1 MLIIIWEQV
10 NSISETSQ
18 PLEYSLHDF
27 SVGGLDVPDDVAQ
40 YRFHRMISFPSL
52 ENSTQLEEI
61 EPTLEDMVFRAS
73 RILLTH
79 ILQGERS
86 PPTSRALQ
94 FQESVFIRKKYIP
107 ILINPYP
114 DILPVFQYNQLFL
127 SINDS
132 LPTLKDIYDFILP
145 LFEVGKLQAESLVVM
160 LMFIERLTEDGQT
173 ELRIINWRPISIIA
187 TLLASKMLEDSG
199 AGNLDL
205 AYVHRSYSLN
215 SINLLE
221 RTFLDMIS
229 WRLFIDL
236 ELYKKYYF
244 ALRQVDLHDL
254 GRDSFE
260 ELI

>member
-1 MLIIIWEQV
+1 
-10 NSISETSQ
+10 
-18 PLEYSLHDF
+18 
-27 SVGGLDVPDDVAQ
+27 VPDDVAQ
-40 YRFHRMISFPSL
+40 YRFHRMISFISL
-52 ENSTQLEEI
+52 ENSTELEEL

-79 ILQGERS
+79 IHQGERR

-114 DILPVFQYNQLFL
+114 DIIPVFQYNQLFL

-205 AYVHRSYSLN
+205 AYVHRSYSFN

-221 RTFLDMIS
+221 RTFLDILS
-229 WRLFIDL
+229 WRLFIDP

-244 ALRQVDLHDL
+244 ALRQVDLHEL
-254 GRDSFE
+254 GRESFE